1 MFTYLRRAKRFD
13 EETSRFYAAEIVLI
27 LAYLHDEHGIAY
39 RDLKP
44 ENILI
49 DAEGHLKLVDFGFA
63 KKIGHSR
70 LPFRAEFPMRADGE
84 LRRNIY
90 SVRHPGVSSP
100 GGNQELGYGSA
111 LVLPSVGWAE
121 HCL

>member
-1 MFTYLRRAKRFD
+1 MFTYLRRAKKFD

-27 LAYLHDEHGIAY
+27 LAFLHDEHGIAY

-70 LPFRAEFPMRADGE
+70 LQSLARVSLRAD
-84 LRRNIY
+84 RDFKQKPIPY
-90 SVRHPGVSSP
+90 AAP
-100 GGNQELGYGSA
+100 
-111 LVLPSVGWAE
+111 PSI
-121 HCL
+121 